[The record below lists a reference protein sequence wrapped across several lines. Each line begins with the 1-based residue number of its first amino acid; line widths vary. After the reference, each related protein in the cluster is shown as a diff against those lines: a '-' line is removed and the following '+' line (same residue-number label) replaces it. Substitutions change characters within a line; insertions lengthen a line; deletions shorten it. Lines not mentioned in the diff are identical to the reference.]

1 MIGYLMVALMWAA
14 AAYRVVLSVRSETTM
29 WRTAFTACAVGVAL
43 ATTTETFGDQMID
56 AWSGVWNLSLLL
68 TRVLLTGAAVAA
80 SIYVATL
87 KRPTVTPSTIS
98 LRLTVGGLLVA
109 VQTAA
114 WLAAPIHSRELA
126 TTAEVDGSSFSGMVF
141 VVTFASA
148 VVWAMVEVAQFCF
161 SRARGHT
168 DLPRTISL
176 TLSGSACAA
185 GALLFVAGVGAF
197 LARQFLGV
205 DTQVVS
211 QTVNSVLPLVV
222 VVLALGTLSLLI
234 APPALDVA
242 RQLRRWWWLRP
253 LWHDLIRRRPE
264 VHLDVPRTGGPR
276 RRLQVRLHRVV
287 VETHDAL
294 RLTPVSVPDEADLDD
309 LARALHRVGGPATA
323 AEVFGKVKTLDDNDL
338 NQLLTL
344 ARTYSRTRP

>member
-1 MIGYLMVALMWAA
+1 MIGYLMVALTWAA
-14 AAYRVVLSVRSETTM
+14 ASYRVGLSVRSETTT
-29 WRTAFTACAVGVAL
+29 WRTAFTACAVGVAMA
-43 ATTTETFGDQMID
+43 ATTEIFGDQTID
-56 AWSGVWNLSLLL
+56 AWSRVWNLSLLL
-68 TRVLLTGAAVAA
+68 TRVLLTAAAVAA

-87 KRPTVTPSTIS
+87 KQPTVSPSTVS
-98 LRLTVGGLLVA
+98 FRLTVGGLLVG
-109 VQTAA
+109 VQVAA
-114 WLAAPIHSRELA
+114 WAAAPIHSRELP
-126 TTAEVDGSSFSGMVF
+126 TTADVDGSSLSGLIF
-141 VVTFASA
+141 VVTFAAA

-185 GALLFVAGVGAF
+185 GALQFVAGVGAF
-197 LARQFLGV
+197 LTRQVLGV

-211 QTVNSVLPLVV
+211 ETVNDLLPLVV

-234 APPALDVA
+234 APPALEFT

-253 LWHDLIRRRPE
+253 LWRDLIRRRPE
-264 VHLDVPRTGGPR
+264 VHLDVPRAGGPR

-294 RLTPVSVPDEADLDD
+294 RATPVSVPDGAGMAD
-309 LARALHRVGGPATA
+309 LARALHRVGGPTTA
-323 AEVFGKVKTLDDNDL
+323 AEVFGRVKTLDDNDL

>member
-14 AAYRVVLSVRSETTM
+14 AVYRVVLSVRSETTV

-43 ATTTETFGDQMID
+43 AATTEIFGDQTID
-56 AWSGVWNLSLLL
+56 AWSGVWNLALLL
-68 TRVLLTGAAVAA
+68 TRVLLTSAAVAA

-87 KRPTVTPSTIS
+87 KRSTVTSSTIG
-98 LRLTVGGLLVA
+98 LRLAVGGLLVA

-197 LARQFLGV
+197 LARQVLNV
-205 DTQVVS
+205 NTQVVS
-211 QTVNSVLPLVV
+211 RMVNSLLPLVV

-242 RQLRRWWWLRP
+242 RQLRRWWCLRP
-253 LWHDLIRRRPE
+253 LWRDLIRSRPE

-294 RLTPVSVPDEADLDD
+294 RVTPVSVPDEADLDD
-309 LARALHRVGGPATA
+309 LARALHRVGGVTTA
-323 AEVFGKVKTLDDNDL
+323 AEVFGRVKTLDDNDL

>member
-1 MIGYLMVALMWAA
+1 MIGYLMVALTWAA
-14 AAYRVVLSVRSETTM
+14 ASYRVALSVRSETTT

-43 ATTTETFGDQMID
+43 AAATEVFGDQTID
-56 AWSGVWNLSLLL
+56 AWTGAWNLSLLL
-68 TRVLLTGAAVAA
+68 TRLLLTSAAVAA

-87 KRPTVTPSTIS
+87 KQPTVSPSTVS
-98 LRLTVGGLLVA
+98 RRLAVGGVLVA
-109 VQTAA
+109 IQTAA

-126 TTAEVDGSSFSGMVF
+126 TTAEVDGSSFSGMIF

-148 VVWAMVEVAQFCF
+148 LVWAMVEVAQFCF

-197 LARQFLGV
+197 LARQLLGV

-211 QTVNSVLPLVV
+211 RTVNLLLPLVV

-234 APPALDVA
+234 APPALELA
-242 RQLRRWWWLRP
+242 RQVRRWWWLRP
-253 LWHDLIRRRPE
+253 LWRDLVRLRPE
-264 VHLDVPRTGGPR
+264 VHLDVPRAGGPR
-276 RRLQVRLHRVV
+276 RRIQVRLHRVV

-294 RLTPVSVPDEADLDD
+294 RVTPVSVPDGAGMVD
-309 LARALHRVGGPATA
+309 LARALHRVGGPMTA
-323 AEVFGKVKTLDDNDL
+323 AEVFGRVKTLDDNDL